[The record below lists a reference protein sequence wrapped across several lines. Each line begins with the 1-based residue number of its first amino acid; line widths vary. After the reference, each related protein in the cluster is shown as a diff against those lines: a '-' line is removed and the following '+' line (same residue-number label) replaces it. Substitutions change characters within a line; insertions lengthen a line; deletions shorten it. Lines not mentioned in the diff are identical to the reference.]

1 MYEKIPQELKKYN
14 NWVCWQAYPDP
25 REDDPDHIGKKPVD
39 PSSGKNASST
49 DPKTWSDFETAVK
62 ASEKF
67 NGIGFVFTNSPFFG
81 VDLDKISDDIES
93 YRQGGDGIVSEFL
106 CALGSYAELSVSGK
120 GIHIICRGSLP
131 ENGRR
136 KNGSVEMYE
145 TGRFFTMSG
154 KAISDLP
161 IADCTESIKPLH
173 KKYLGNKQKKESPA
187 AERTAITDETINSR
201 LQKAYTSRQGALLS
215 DLMQGSWQGAYKSQ
229 SEADLALCN
238 ILAFWL
244 GKDFDAIDSVFRSSG
259 LMREKWDRKTGSSTY
274 GAMTVTEAIN
284 GCKEVYN
291 ESRKTVDDYY
301 LTIGADGETAVTDT
315 EGHEVKRYTLDDTG
329 NAERLV
335 DNFGERLH
343 YSYPN
348 KTWYYWDDR
357 RWQPDETGT
366 IKRVADAAID
376 LMNDEIAIYQRLDE
390 QSGEIK
396 LDKAGNCVDGNL
408 TIAFRKHIRATRSSK
423 SKNAMITE
431 AQHRVSIMPNDF
443 DRFKF
448 LLNAKNGVID
458 LAKDRIIPH
467 DKQLLITK
475 LAGSEIAETADCPL
489 WEKFLNDIFCGDRD
503 LIRYIQKAAGYSLSG
518 STQEQC
524 VFFLFGNGSNGKST
538 FLEIIRAMMGDYCVN
553 AQVETLMT
561 THKASGAASSDIA
574 RLKGARLV
582 TANEPNEGMRLD
594 EGLIKQLTGGDT
606 VTARFQYASEFEFT
620 PEFKIWLATNHRP
633 IIRGTDNGIWRRIRL
648 IPFSAQLDEGKKDIA
663 LPRKLRAEL
672 PAILR
677 WAVDGYNLYKQEGL
691 RMPKAVKQSVDEYRT
706 EMDVI
711 SMFLQACC
719 SVGGGSEASSTLYA
733 VYCRWAADNNE
744 YTMSHTK
751 FTAELAKR
759 EGINRERRKSG
770 SFITGLTLQDWCR
783 NF

>member
-1 MYEKIPQELKKYN
+1 
-14 NWVCWQAYPDP
+14 
-25 REDDPDHIGKKPVD
+25 
-39 PSSGKNASST
+39 
-49 DPKTWSDFETAVK
+49 
-62 ASEKF
+62 
-67 NGIGFVFTNSPFFG
+67 
-81 VDLDKISDDIES
+81 
-93 YRQGGDGIVSEFL
+93 
-106 CALGSYAELSVSGK
+106 
-120 GIHIICRGSLP
+120 
-131 ENGRR
+131 
-136 KNGSVEMYE
+136 
-145 TGRFFTMSG
+145 
-154 KAISDLP
+154 
-161 IADCTESIKPLH
+161 
-173 KKYLGNKQKKESPA
+173 
-187 AERTAITDETINSR
+187 
-201 LQKAYTSRQGALLS
+201 
-215 DLMQGSWQGAYKSQ
+215 
-229 SEADLALCN
+229 
-238 ILAFWL
+238 
-244 GKDFDAIDSVFRSSG
+244 
-259 LMREKWDRKTGSSTY
+259 
-274 GAMTVTEAIN
+274 
-284 GCKEVYN
+284 
-291 ESRKTVDDYY
+291 
-301 LTIGADGETAVTDT
+301 
-315 EGHEVKRYTLDDTG
+315 
-329 NAERLV
+329 
-335 DNFGERLH
+335 
-343 YSYPN
+343 
-348 KTWYYWDDR
+348 
-357 RWQPDETGT
+357 
-366 IKRVADAAID
+366 
-376 LMNDEIAIYQRLDE
+376 
-390 QSGEIK
+390 
-396 LDKAGNCVDGNL
+396 
-408 TIAFRKHIRATRSSK
+408 
-423 SKNAMITE
+423 MITE

-458 LAKDRIIPH
+458 LSKDRIIPH

-503 LIRYIQKAAGYSLSG
+503 LIRYIQKAVGYSLSG

-538 FLEIIRAMMGDYCVN
+538 FLEIIRALMGDYCVN

-648 IPFSAQLDEGKKDIA
+648 IPFSAQLDEGKKDVA

-672 PAILR
+672 PGILR
-677 WAVDGYNLYKQEGL
+677 WAVDGYKLYKQEGL
-691 RMPKAVKQSVDEYRT
+691 RMPRAVKQSVDEYRT

-719 SVGGGSEASSTLYA
+719 SVGDGSEASSTLYA

-751 FTAELAKR
+751 FTAELVKR
-759 EGINRERRKSG
+759 EGIGKIKKNDGRY
-770 SFITGLTLQDWCR
+770 FTGLSLQDWCR